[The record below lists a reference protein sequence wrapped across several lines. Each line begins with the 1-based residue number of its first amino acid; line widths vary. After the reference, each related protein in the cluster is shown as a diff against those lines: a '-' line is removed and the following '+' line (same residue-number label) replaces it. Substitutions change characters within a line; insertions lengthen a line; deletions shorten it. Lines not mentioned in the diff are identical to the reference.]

1 MATALS
7 HPVSIT
13 AKRKLENSLSRKR
26 VVFTSSRD
34 PQGNNGFTEEG
45 KRNGKAFVNKV
56 KLTRKYPKGHAVVKH
71 RGWWALWILGRETM
85 LHSFSPSYLLE
96 ATSCIILNHFFFWNE
111 SRYMK

>member
-13 AKRKLENSLSRKR
+13 AKRTLENSLSRKR

-45 KRNGKAFVNKV
+45 ERNGKALVNKV
-56 KLTRKYPKGHAVVKH
+56 KLMRKYPKGHTAVKH
-71 RGWWALWILGRETM
+71 RGWWALRIVDRETM
-85 LHSFSPSYLLE
+85 LHSFSSSYLLE
-96 ATSCIILNHFFFWNE
+96 AIPCAILDHFFLA
-111 SRYMK
+111 

>member
-13 AKRKLENSLSRKR
+13 AKRKLESSLSRKR

-34 PQGNNGFTEEG
+34 PLGNNGFIEEG
-45 KRNGKAFVNKV
+45 ERNGKAFVNKV
-56 KLTRKYPKGHAVVKH
+56 KLTRKYPKGYTVVKH
-71 RGWWALWILGRETM
+71 RGWWALWILDRETA

-96 ATSCIILNHFFFWNE
+96 AIPCVILGHFFLA
-111 SRYMK
+111 

>member
-45 KRNGKAFVNKV
+45 ERNGKTFCQQGETHEKIS
-56 KLTRKYPKGHAVVKH
+56 KGAHCGKAQGMGGFEHTGQRNHA
-71 RGWWALWILGRETM
+71 T
-85 LHSFSPSYLLE
+85 
-96 ATSCIILNHFFFWNE
+96 
-111 SRYMK
+111 